1 MRIQRIIAFVVAL
14 ILAVPACI
22 AEDKTAGF
30 KGLNDPSLLPYL
42 EESLHDELT
51 VALDGE
57 DYIIEDISAIYISEE
72 SLIAEEF
79 NTRENVYFGYKK
91 SELEQR
97 FQGKRYVF
105 TLGTNNETVVEEWEE
120 YDDTYDRVIR
130 NIAIGA
136 GVILICATVSVV
148 AASVGLTTTS
158 IVFAVSAKTGAQ
170 VALSSGVL
178 CGVAAGVIKERES
191 GDIHEAVK
199 QAALTGSEAFKWG
212 AITGVATGSIRALR
226 DISRGANW
234 LDDTVLYEPGR
245 VVIPENLREWQK
257 AQLRALNKY
266 GGYEELTYLEGEQ
279 VPHGTLG
286 GTRPDVVRLL
296 GDHIEAIEVKYFNLE
311 DPDCVRVLYKELERE
326 VGARVI
332 NLPKGST
339 QRIVLDVTK
348 RGFSQSTIDVVKNEI
363 WKRLENIYPEIPID
377 FVGV

>member
-130 NIAIGA
+130 NVAIGA

-148 AASVGLTTTS
+148 TAGVGLATTS
-158 IVFAVSAKTGAQ
+158 FVFAVSAETGTS
-170 VALSSGVL
+170 VALSSGVFS
-178 CGVAAGVIKERES
+178 GVAAGVIK
-191 GDIHEAVK
+191 GIKTQDINEAVK
-199 QAALTGSEAFKWG
+199 EAALKGSESFKWG
-212 AITGVATGSIRALR
+212 AFTGAVMGSISALS
-226 DISRGANW
+226 DISYAAKAV
-234 LDDTVLYEPGR
+234 DDAVLYKRGQ
-245 VVIPENLREWQK
+245 VDIPTNLRQWRQAE
-257 AQLRALNKY
+257 LRALNKY
-266 GGYEELTYLEGEQ
+266 GGYEQLSYLNGEQ
-279 VPHGTLG
+279 VALATEGA
-286 GTRPDVVRLL
+286 TRPDIIRLI
-296 GDHIEAIEVKYFNLE
+296 GDHIEAIEVKYYNLE
-311 DPDCVRVLYKELERE
+311 DSGCVNMLYKELERE
-326 VGARVI
+326 VSARVL
-332 NLPKGST
+332 NLPQGST
-339 QRIVLDVTK
+339 QRIILDVTG
-348 RGFSQSTIDVVKNEI
+348 RGFSQSTVNTVRKGI
-363 WKRLENIYPEIPID
+363 WDRLADIYKDIPIEI
-377 FVGV
+377 VGL